1 MKQAEIIKGIPVLMY
16 HALEDDVH
24 PAGAKNLGE
33 QLYVLC
39 ATVFREQMRYLHENG
54 FQTFLVKDLLAMENW
69 PRKAI
74 VITFDDGHESNYT
87 LALPILQ
94 EFGFKAEFFIATGW
108 TDANYYLKAEQIN
121 ALYQAGMAIGSH
133 SVSHPYFD
141 DLSDD
146 EIDYELRESR
156 SALTA
161 IINEPISNFSGPG
174 GRLPNSIKFLAPK
187 SGYSVLHT
195 SIPGLFKKGQSQ
207 FSIPRFAMRRSLPL
221 EEFIKL
227 VNLDPVLL
235 FKIKAKAWMLSFAK
249 RILGNKRYEKFRDA
263 AL

>member
-1 MKQAEIIKGIPVLMY
+1 MY
-16 HALEDDVH
+16 HALEDDAH
-24 PAGAKNLGE
+24 PAGAKDQGE
-33 QLYVLC
+33 QLYVLR
-39 ATVFREQMRYLHENG
+39 AIVFKEQMRYLHENG

-74 VITFDDGHESNYT
+74 VITFDDGHESSYT

-94 EFGFKAEFFIATGW
+94 EFGFKAEFFITTGW
-108 TDANYYLKAEQIN
+108 TDANYYLKTEQIK
-121 ALYQAGMAIGSH
+121 ALHQAGMAIGSH

-161 IINEPISNFSGPG
+161 IINEPISGFSAPG
-174 GRLPNSIKFLAPK
+174 GRLRNSFAFLAQK
-187 SGYSVLHT
+187 NGYSVLHT
-195 SIPGLFKKGQSQ
+195 SIPAILKKGQSQ
-207 FSIPRFAMRRSLPL
+207 FSIPRFAMRRNLPL

-227 VNLDPVLL
+227 VNLDPALL
-235 FKIKAKAWMLSFAK
+235 FKIKSKAWMLSFAK
-249 RILGNKRYEKFRDA
+249 RILGNKRYEKLRDA